1 MIFLKNIWC
10 TYSCVDLSMEA
21 LVPFFLSSEIGLA
34 FDVVALFVFSS
45 GGDKKRREASNRK
58 LAR

>member
-1 MIFLKNIWC
+1 
-10 TYSCVDLSMEA
+10 MEA
-21 LVPFFLSSEIGLA
+21 LVPFFVSSEIGLA